1 MFSELCRVA
10 FFSSMREV
18 LKSITYY
25 FKLRKKKK
33 ERKSMVMVVK
43 KIILIS
49 HK

>member
-10 FFSSMREV
+10 VFFSMSEV

-25 FKLRKKKK
+25 FKLKK
-33 ERKSMVMVVK
+33 RKSMVMVVM
-43 KIILIS
+43 KITLIS